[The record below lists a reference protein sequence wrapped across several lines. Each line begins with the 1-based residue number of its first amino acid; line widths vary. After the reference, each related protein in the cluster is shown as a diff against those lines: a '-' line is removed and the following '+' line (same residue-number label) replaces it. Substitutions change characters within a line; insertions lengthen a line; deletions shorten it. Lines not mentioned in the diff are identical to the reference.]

1 MKKRN
6 ALIIAM
12 ILVIIF
18 LWRRRSMSKY
28 GAQAMSGGMLSG
40 FSINDGPG
48 STQENSN
55 YPYNSKNHFSL
66 NSDLAENYSQ

>member
-1 MKKRN
+1 MKRRN
-6 ALIIAM
+6 ALIIVM

-28 GAQAMSGGMLSG
+28 GTQGIPGMIAG
-40 FSINDGPG
+40 FSLE
-48 STQENSN
+48 SRQENSN
-55 YPYNSKNHFSL
+55 YPYNSKNHFAL

>member
-28 GAQAMSGGMLSG
+28 GAQAISGGMLSG
-40 FSINDGPG
+40 FILDNPG